1 MSNTR
6 DPAPTPGL
14 DRRRFLAGLAAGTGA
29 ALLLPARPVLA
40 RTEGLTVPMRN
51 PTAKRLLTKALNQ
64 GGYFSAGDEKV
75 YTGERYE
82 SVVLRELDSGYLAQ
96 ISGEGGRD
104 FKHSTVVKT
113 AYESMTQLP
122 QVYDGAKVVKDLAKG
137 TDPVNGLP
145 YRDTFFMVD
154 LGLFY
159 GTYAYRMYKLED
171 GPDRTVCCFEK
182 LTPEIAGAKW
192 SAHQPV
198 IQAAI
203 DSVKRRMVFGGVQE
217 VTEVYGMYVITPGTT
232 YETRVTL
239 TARLRFGDDAS
250 FVARLGSEMP
260 PVIRSG
266 LRNGFDSCCLL
277 AERIQPA

>member
-1 MSNTR
+1 MSKTL
-6 DPAPTPGL
+6 DPEPAAAL
-14 DRRRFLAGLAAGTGA
+14 DRRRFLAGLAVGAGA
-29 ALLLPARPVLA
+29 AFLLPVRPALA
-40 RTEGLTVPMRN
+40 GTEGLTVPMRN
-51 PTAKRLLTKALNQ
+51 PTARRLLTKALNQ
-64 GGYFSAGDEKV
+64 GGYFSERDEKK

-82 SVVLRELDSGYLAQ
+82 SVVLRELDEGYLAQ

-104 FKHSTVVKT
+104 FKHETVVKT
-113 AYESMTQLP
+113 AYESMEQLP
-122 QVYDGAKVVKDLAKG
+122 KVYDGAKVVKDLGRG

-145 YRDTFFMVD
+145 YRDTYFMVD

-171 GPDRTVCCFEK
+171 GPSRTVCCFEK
-182 LTPEIAGAKW
+182 LTPAMAGSMW
-192 SAHQPV
+192 TTYQPV
-198 IQAAI
+198 MEQAAA
-203 DSVKRRMVFGGVQE
+203 SVKRRMVFGGMQD
-217 VTEVYGMYVITPGTT
+217 VTEVYGMYVITPGQT

-250 FVARLGSEMP
+250 LVARLGSEMP